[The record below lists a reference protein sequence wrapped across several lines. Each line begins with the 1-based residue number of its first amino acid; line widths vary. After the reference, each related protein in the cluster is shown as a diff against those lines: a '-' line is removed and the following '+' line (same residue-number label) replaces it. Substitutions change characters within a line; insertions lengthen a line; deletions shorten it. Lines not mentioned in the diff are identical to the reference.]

1 MNDEVL
7 NPLLEVRA
15 QSQRRWCA
23 VIAAFIN
30 TDCLPSEPIS
40 ETLVCSWFR
49 ETGLR
54 VVHVNELADGEGE
67 AEAIALAF
75 LDSLEANHSSE

>member
-1 MNDEVL
+1 MNDETL
-7 NPLLEVRA
+7 NPMLEVRA

-23 VIAAFIN
+23 VIAALIN
-30 TDCLPSEPIS
+30 TDYVPSEPIR
-40 ETLVCSWFR
+40 ETQICGWFR

-67 AEAIALAF
+67 AEAITLAF
-75 LDSLEANHSSE
+75 LDSLEANYPSE